1 MKKVIRK
8 LFWDYERE
16 ENWIND
22 MADKGYNFLSF
33 SFPGKYVFEEGEPGE
48 YTYRIELL
56 KSTPKSIDSKDYINF
71 MEENEIE
78 CVNTYFR
85 WAYFRS
91 KNKEQLVNLYSDYES
106 KVQHYSKI
114 FRFTLVLWGLN
125 FSSFIYNL
133 IIGYVMY
140 IDRGLM
146 INLICSLINF
156 IIAILISPL
165 TIKQHKNLKSMK
177 KERELYE

>member
-16 ENWIND
+16 EKWLNE
-22 MADKGYNFLSF
+22 MAAKGYNFLSF
-33 SFPGKYVFEEGEPGE
+33 SFPGKYVFEEGVPGE

-56 KSTPKSIDSKDYINF
+56 KSKPQSTESNDYISF

-91 KNKEQLVNLYSDYES
+91 RNKDELANLYSDNES
-106 KVQHYSKI
+106 KIQHYSKV
-114 FRFTLVLWGLN
+114 FRLTLTLWALN
-125 FSSFIYNL
+125 FSSFVYNL
-133 IIGYVMY
+133 IIGYVVY
-140 IDRGLM
+140 IDRGFM
-146 INLICSLINF
+146 INLFCSLINL
-156 IIAILISPL
+156 IIAILVSPL
-165 TIKQHKNLKSMK
+165 TLKQYKNLNKLK
-177 KERELYE
+177 KQRALYE